1 MHSTEVDYDVIVLGG
16 GGAGMAAANAAAEAG
31 ARVLLVDAD
40 RKLGGSTALS
50 GGVFYAAGTQVQR
63 SAGIVDSAAEQF
75 RYYMN
80 VNQHKLEPS
89 LVHRL
94 CEDSAPT
101 LDWLMSL
108 GVEFRVEDLYVAG
121 VDGVARGHRAA
132 GHGAAIA
139 AALEASLVGKTV
151 DVALNTRIL
160 KLLQESGRVTGVVT
174 DEGVVRAGAVV
185 VATGGFGNDA
195 EKLPKYYPDAT
206 RHPGIA
212 WYIGS
217 QHSRGDGIDLGQ
229 QVGAEL
235 AGYNRG
241 LLLLTSGFNQE
252 LEPYLPGW
260 LVFVNRHG
268 RRFVNERT
276 EYSVLAEVLKEQ
288 PAGEC
293 FAIFDEASR
302 AKSHKPAAPNWAADR
317 LAEFAGNGK
326 LTVRNSL
333 HELAEALGVHAA
345 TLETMVAHY
354 NADCQAGTDTRF
366 FKGAEWMQAI
376 RQAPFYA
383 APIKPAV
390 VCWTGTG
397 LRIDREAHVLGPADV
412 AIPGLFAAGE
422 ATGGMFGQCYAAGG
436 ASIANAVIFG
446 RIAGRNAAVASRL
459 TAQTAV

>member
-1 MHSTEVDYDVIVLGG
+1 MHANQVDYDVIVLGG

-50 GGVFYAAGTQVQR
+50 GGVFYAAGTSVQL
-63 SAGIVDSAAEQF
+63 SAGINDSPAEQF

-101 LDWLMSL
+101 LDWLMFL

-139 AALEASLVGKTV
+139 AALEVSLVGKTV

-160 KLLQESGRVTGVVT
+160 KLLQESDRVTGVVT

-185 VATGGFGNDA
+185 VATGGFGNDT
-195 EKLPKYYPDAT
+195 EKLAQYYPDAT
-206 RHPGIA
+206 RHPDIA

-217 QHSRGDGIDLGQ
+217 KHSRGDGIDLGL

-235 AGYNRG
+235 AGHNRG
-241 LLLLTSGFNQE
+241 LLLLTSGFNRE

-288 PAGEC
+288 PTGEC
-293 FAIFDEASR
+293 FAIFDEVSR
-302 AKSHKPAAPNWAADR
+302 SSSHKPAAPNWSADG
-317 LAEFAGNGK
+317 LAGFARSGK

-333 HELAEALGVHAA
+333 HELAEAIGVDAA
-345 TLETMVAHY
+345 TLETTVAHY
-354 NADCQAGTDTRF
+354 NTDCDVGKDTRF
-366 FKGAEWMQAI
+366 FKGVEWLQPI
-376 RQAPFYA
+376 RQPPFYSV
-383 APIKPAV
+383 PIKPAV
-390 VCWTGTG
+390 ICWTGAG
-397 LRIDREAHVLGPADV
+397 LRIDREARVLGPADLP
-412 AIPGLFAAGE
+412 IPGLFAAGE
-422 ATGGMFGQCYAAGG
+422 STGGMFGQCYAAGG
-436 ASIANAVIFG
+436 ASIANAIIFG
-446 RIAGRNAAVASRL
+446 RTAGRNAAAESRP
-459 TAQTAV
+459 TVRTEV